1 MPGDVARPKAI
12 SLYGQFLS
20 QHLPVM
26 KHVLSVKV
34 NNSAGVLSHVTG
46 LFTRR
51 SYNIDS
57 LCVGE
62 TNDPKFSVITLVIN
76 EDASMIDQI
85 TKQLLKLMDV
95 IEIQNLT
102 GEISAKRELLLVSIE
117 IKKNERAEILMLSR
131 LFETTVIEMSE
142 SVIVLQMVA
151 EPRRVTHFIDAI
163 KGFKIL
169 HMARTGVV
177 ALSLP

>member
-1 MPGDVARPKAI
+1 
-12 SLYGQFLS
+12 
-20 QHLPVM
+20 M
-26 KHVLSVKV
+26 KHVLSVRV
-34 NNSAGVLSHVTG
+34 NNTAGVLSHVTG

-62 TNDPKFSVITLVIN
+62 TNDSRYSVITLVID
-76 EDASMIDQI
+76 EDEAMVQQI
-85 TKQLLKLMDV
+85 TKQLLKLIDV

-102 GEISAKRELLLVSIE
+102 GEGSVKRELLLASIE
-117 IKKNERAEILMLSR
+117 IKKSERAEMLMLSR

-151 EPRRVTHFIDAI
+151 EPRRVTHFLDAI
-163 KGFKIL
+163 KGFKII

-177 ALSLP
+177 ALALP

>member
-1 MPGDVARPKAI
+1 
-12 SLYGQFLS
+12 
-20 QHLPVM
+20 M

-34 NNSAGVLSHVTG
+34 NNAAGVLSHVTG

-62 TNDPKFSVITLVIN
+62 TNDPKYSVITLVID
-76 EDASMIDQI
+76 EEASMIDQI

-102 GEISAKRELLLVSIE
+102 GEISVKRELLLICIE
-117 IKKNERAEILMLSR
+117 IQKNERAELLMLSR
-131 LFETTVIEMSE
+131 LFETTVIEMSQTQLL
-142 SVIVLQMVA
+142 LQLVA
-151 EPRRVTHFIDAI
+151 EPRRVNYFLEAI
-163 KGFKIL
+163 EGFKVV

-177 ALSLP
+177 ALALP

>member
-1 MPGDVARPKAI
+1 
-12 SLYGQFLS
+12 
-20 QHLPVM
+20 M

-62 TNDPKFSVITLVIN
+62 THDPKYSVITLVID
-76 EDASMIDQI
+76 EDESMIGQI

-102 GEISAKRELLLVSIE
+102 GEISVKRELLLISIE
-117 IKKNERAEILMLSR
+117 IKKSERAELLMLSR
-131 LFETTVIEMSE
+131 LFETSVIEMSDTQ
-142 SVIVLQMVA
+142 ILLQMVA
-151 EPRRVTHFIDAI
+151 EPRRITHFLEAI
-163 KGFKIL
+163 QPFKVL

-177 ALSLP
+177 ALALP

>member
-1 MPGDVARPKAI
+1 
-12 SLYGQFLS
+12 
-20 QHLPVM
+20 M

-34 NNSAGVLSHVTG
+34 NNAAGVLSHVTG

-62 TNDPKFSVITLVIN
+62 TQDPKYSVITLVID

-102 GEISAKRELLLVSIE
+102 GEISVKRELLLISID
-117 IKKNERAEILMLSR
+117 IKKSERAELLMLSR
-131 LFETTVIEMSE
+131 LFETTVIEMSDTKLL
-142 SVIVLQMVA
+142 LQMVA
-151 EPRRVTHFIDAI
+151 EPRRVTHFLEAI
-163 KGFKIL
+163 QHFKVD

-177 ALSLP
+177 ALALP

>member
-1 MPGDVARPKAI
+1 
-12 SLYGQFLS
+12 
-20 QHLPVM
+20 M

-34 NNSAGVLSHVTG
+34 NNTAGVLSHVTG

-57 LCVGE
+57 LCVGA
-62 TNDPKFSVITLVIN
+62 TNDPKYSVITLVID
-76 EDASMIDQI
+76 EDVSMIDQI

-95 IEIQNLT
+95 IDIQNLT
-102 GEISAKRELLLVSIE
+102 GEISVKRELLLISIE
-117 IKKNERAEILMLSR
+117 IKKNERAELLMLSR

-142 SVIVLQMVA
+142 SQILIQLVA
-151 EPRRVTHFIDAI
+151 EPRRISYFLEAI
-163 KGFKIL
+163 TGFKVI

-177 ALSLP
+177 ALALP

>member
-1 MPGDVARPKAI
+1 MVI
-12 SLYGQFLS
+12 SLYVPFRRES
-20 QHLPVM
+20 LPVM

-57 LCVGE
+57 LCVGA
-62 TNDPKFSVITLVIN
+62 TNDPRFSVITLVIH
-76 EDASMIDQI
+76 EDAAMVEQI
-85 TKQLLKLMDV
+85 TKQLLKLIDV

-102 GEISAKRELLLVSIE
+102 GEISVKRELLLISLE
-117 IKKNERAEILMLSR
+117 IKKQERAELLMLSR
-131 LFETTVIEMSE
+131 LFETTVIEMSDTQ
-142 SVIVLQMVA
+142 IVLQMVA
-151 EPRRVTHFIDAI
+151 EPRRVSHFLEAI
-163 KGFKIL
+163 RHFKVN

-177 ALSLP
+177 ALALP

>member
-1 MPGDVARPKAI
+1 
-12 SLYGQFLS
+12 
-20 QHLPVM
+20 M

-57 LCVGE
+57 LCVGA
-62 TNDPKFSVITLVIN
+62 THDPRYSVITLVID
-76 EDASMIDQI
+76 EDAAMVEQI
-85 TKQLLKLMDV
+85 TKQLLKLIDV

-102 GEISAKRELLLVSIE
+102 GEISVKRELLLISLAIG
-117 IKKNERAEILMLSR
+117 KNERAELLMLSR
-131 LFETTVIEMSE
+131 LFETTVIEMSDSE
-142 SVIVLQMVA
+142 IVLQMVA
-151 EPRRVTHFIDAI
+151 EPRRVSHFLAAI
-163 KGFKIL
+163 RHFKVI

-177 ALSLP
+177 ALALPAEHHTTSTKNSKK

>member
-1 MPGDVARPKAI
+1 
-12 SLYGQFLS
+12 
-20 QHLPVM
+20 M
-26 KHVLSVKV
+26 KHVLSVRV
-34 NNSAGVLSHVTG
+34 NNTAGVLSHVTG

-62 TNDPKFSVITLVIN
+62 TNDPRYSVITLVID
-76 EDASMIDQI
+76 EDEAMVQQI
-85 TKQLLKLMDV
+85 TKQLLKLIDV

-102 GEISAKRELLLVSIE
+102 GEGSVKRELLLASIE
-117 IKKNERAEILMLSR
+117 IKKTERAEMLMLSR

-151 EPRRVTHFIDAI
+151 EPRRVTHFLDAI
-163 KGFKIL
+163 KGFKII

-177 ALSLP
+177 ALALP

>member
-1 MPGDVARPKAI
+1 
-12 SLYGQFLS
+12 
-20 QHLPVM
+20 M
-26 KHVLSVKV
+26 KHVLSVRV
-34 NNSAGVLSHVTG
+34 NNTAGVLSHVTG

-57 LCVGE
+57 LCVGA
-62 TNDPKFSVITLVIN
+62 THDPKYSVITLVID
-76 EDASMIDQI
+76 EDEAMVQQI
-85 TKQLLKLMDV
+85 TKQLLKLIDV

-102 GEISAKRELLLVSIE
+102 GEVSVKRELLLASIE
-117 IKKNERAEILMLSR
+117 IKKAERAEMLMLSR

-151 EPRRVTHFIDAI
+151 EPRRVTHFLEAI
-163 KGFKIL
+163 KAFKIL